1 MRFAVTF
8 PTQTIEVDA
17 ADPQEAACA
26 AAYELAR
33 QCESAGVAAIVTAD
47 RIEFDAPE
55 TSPAA
60 KGVQRASA

>member
-8 PTQTIEVDA
+8 PAQTIEVEA

-33 QCESAGVAAIVTAD
+33 QCEQGTLAQVALELPFAAETAL
-47 RIEFDAPE
+47 AP
-55 TSPAA
+55 
-60 KGVQRASA
+60 

>member
-8 PTQTIEVDA
+8 PEQTFEVDA
-17 ADPQEAACA
+17 SDAQEAACA
-26 AAYELAR
+26 AADELAR
-33 QCESAGVAAIVTAD
+33 QCESAGVAAIVAAD

-55 TSPAA
+55 KSPAA